1 MLSIKQR
8 DILSMNKGFTLIEV
22 LVSLVILS
30 LIGLICSQ
38 ILSSALESEEIST
51 KKLNELK
58 ELSLSSSIIRRDLRQ
73 AVNVPSRD
81 YYGDPMPGTFY
92 YDELSNSIIFN
103 TSIKNLS
110 LVTSNINRVQY
121 MIEDNALKR
130 KQYFSSNPYNEE
142 DNTETNLVNN
152 VEDIEFTFMH
162 QMRWHD
168 RWPLDEATANKFP
181 ELIRIDF
188 SVGSSDYFWLIDPN
202 IEYAYEG

>member
-1 MLSIKQR
+1 
-8 DILSMNKGFTLIEV
+8 
-22 LVSLVILS
+22 
-30 LIGLICSQ
+30 
-38 ILSSALESEEIST
+38 
-51 KKLNELK
+51 
-58 ELSLSSSIIRRDLRQ
+58 
-73 AVNVPSRD
+73 
-81 YYGDPMPGTFY
+81 MPGTFY

-121 MIEDNALKR
+121 MIEDNVLKR
-130 KQYFSSNPYNEE
+130 RQFFSSNPYNEE
-142 DNTETNLVNN
+142 DNTETNLINN

-202 IEYAYEG
+202 IEYAYER

>member
-51 KKLNELK
+51 KKLNAVK

-73 AVNVPSRD
+73 AVNIPSRD
-81 YYGDPMPGTFY
+81 YYGDLMPGTFY

-121 MIEDNALKR
+121 MIEDNVLKR

-152 VEDIEFTFMH
+152 VEDIEFTFMY